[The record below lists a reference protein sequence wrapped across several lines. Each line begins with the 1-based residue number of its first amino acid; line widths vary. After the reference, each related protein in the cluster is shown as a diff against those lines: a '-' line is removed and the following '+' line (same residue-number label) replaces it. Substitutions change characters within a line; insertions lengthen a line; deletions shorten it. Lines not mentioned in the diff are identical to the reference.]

1 MKGRTLT
8 FAVSAF
14 ILVSASAEAGLF
26 GIGKNKVKTPR
37 RTSFILKSAPFAIP
51 SDLVPVIEEAAAK
64 YSLDPKLLSAVV
76 FRESAFNRNAVS
88 RRGAQGLMQLM
99 PKTARYLGV
108 TDSFDVRQNVFG
120 GAKYLRELS
129 DQFGGNLEMMLGA
142 YNAGP
147 TAVKR
152 AGIATPT
159 PKSVEYVAAVMKSYR
174 ASM

>member
-1 MKGRTLT
+1 MRGRTLT
-8 FAVSAF
+8 FAVATLLILSGSAH
-14 ILVSASAEAGLF
+14 AGLF
-26 GIGKNKVKTPR
+26 DFGKSRKPHRSSFMLKT
-37 RTSFILKSAPFAIP
+37 APFAVP
-51 SDLVPVIEEAAAK
+51 DDLAPVIEEAAAK

-76 FRESAFNRNAVS
+76 FRESAFNRLAVS
-88 RRGAQGLMQLM
+88 RRGARGLMQLM
-99 PKTARYLGV
+99 PKTAAYLGV

-159 PKSVEYVAAVMKSYR
+159 PESIEYVAAVMTYYR
-174 ASM
+174 ASR